1 MSPPLLRADD
11 VCKRYRADEGLLA
24 RLRGDA
30 ETVHAL
36 DGVSLTVD
44 AGEAVAVVG
53 ESGCGKTTLAR
64 TLLHLEEPTAGR
76 VRHRGTD
83 LGSLSESALRDR
95 RAELQWVPQDAAASL
110 DDRRTVGDAVG
121 DVLRRHRPD
130 VDVAAT
136 TASLLDRVGLAPAT
150 AARYPHELSGGQAA
164 RAAVA
169 RALAPDPDLLVVDEP
184 TASLDVNESAR
195 LVGLLTDL
203 RASRDL
209 AVVHVAHDLSLVSY
223 LADRVLVLYLGR
235 VVEAGPTDA
244 VLSPPYHPYTRA
256 LLSAVPEPDPEW
268 TGDRIRLR
276 GDPPS
281 PTDPPD
287 GCRFHTRCPVAREEC
302 AEWETDPSLTP
313 VDDAAH
319 RVACPYATEPW
330 EPVAEENPGEE
341 ATDT

>member
-1 MSPPLLRADD
+1 MTDADPLLAVDD
-11 VCKRYRADEGLLA
+11 
-24 RLRGDA
+24 LRVTHGGR
-30 ETVHAL
+30 TTL
-36 DGVSLTVD
+36 DGVTLAVRR
-44 AGEAVAVVG
+44 GECLGLVG
-53 ESGCGKTTLAR
+53 ESGAGKSTLVRAVVSLLDDGAVRDGDVRLDGESLREADERRLDDLRGSRVGVAFQDGAFDPAYRVGAQVADAVRAGGDGVESAR
-64 TLLHLEEPTAGR
+64 DRALELMAAVGLPDPPATAGR
-76 VRHRGTD
+76 YPHQLSAGT
-83 LGSLSESALRDR
+83 AR
-95 RAELQWVPQDAAASL
+95 RARLAAA
-110 DDRRTVGDAVG
+110 
-121 DVLRRHRPD
+121 
-130 VDVAAT
+130 
-136 TASLLDRVGLAPAT
+136 LA
-150 AARYPHELSGGQAA
+150 G
-164 RAAVA
+164 
-169 RALAPDPDLLVVDEP
+169 DPDLLVVDEP